1 MSDFYIDKQ
10 QTIKFYQDY
19 NDICHCLYC
28 ENYYK
33 YIEIEYPYLKEYLS
47 KFNIDILKP
56 IEVMEYPLNENKS
69 QYEAFY
75 AVCGNLS
82 KEHKEKV
89 KDLLIEFMD
98 KEVLEHSITLPSG
111 KPYYWTE
118 VKNHLK
124 KVTLLPCIPSIT
136 YTFKF

>member
-10 QTIKFYQDY
+10 QTIKYYKNY

-33 YIEIEYPYLKEYLS
+33 YIETEYPYLKEYLS

-56 IEVMEYPLNENKS
+56 IEVTEYSLNEDKS

-82 KEHKEKV
+82 KEYKEKV

-98 KEVLEHSITLPSG
+98 KEVLYKINNIDEYFLARVSEIKLR
-111 KPYYWTE
+111 KPKE
-118 VKNHLK
+118 VK
-124 KVTLLPCIPSIT
+124 
-136 YTFKF
+136 

>member
-10 QTIKFYQDY
+10 QTIKFYQNY

-28 ENYYK
+28 KNYYK

-56 IEVMEYPLNENKS
+56 IEVMEYPLNEDKS

-98 KEVLEHSITLPSG
+98 KEVLYKINNIDKYFLVRVSEIKLR
-111 KPYYWTE
+111 KPKE
-118 VKNHLK
+118 VKQ
-124 KVTLLPCIPSIT
+124 
-136 YTFKF
+136 

>member
-1 MSDFYIDKQ
+1 MSDFYIDEQ
-10 QTIKFYQDY
+10 QTIKFYQNY

-56 IEVMEYPLNENKS
+56 IEVMEYPLNEVKS
-69 QYEAFY
+69 QYEVFY
-75 AVCGNLS
+75 AVCGNLA

-98 KEVLEHSITLPSG
+98 KEVLYKINNIDEYFLVRVSEIKLR
-111 KPYYWTE
+111 KPKE
-118 VKNHLK
+118 VK
-124 KVTLLPCIPSIT
+124 
-136 YTFKF
+136 

>member
-1 MSDFYIDKQ
+1 MNDFYIDKQ
-10 QTIKFYQDY
+10 QTIKFYQNY

-56 IEVMEYPLNENKS
+56 IEVIEYPLNEDKS
-69 QYEAFY
+69 QYEVFY

-82 KEHKEKV
+82 KERKEKV

-98 KEVLEHSITLPSG
+98 KEVLYKINNIDKYFFVRVSEIKLR
-111 KPYYWTE
+111 KPKE
-118 VKNHLK
+118 VK
-124 KVTLLPCIPSIT
+124 
-136 YTFKF
+136 

>member
-10 QTIKFYQDY
+10 QTIKFYQNY

-56 IEVMEYPLNENKS
+56 IEVMEYPLNEYMS

-82 KEHKEKV
+82 KEYKEKV

-98 KEVLEHSITLPSG
+98 KEVLYKINNIDKYFLARVSEIKLR
-111 KPYYWTE
+111 KAKE
-118 VKNHLK
+118 VK
-124 KVTLLPCIPSIT
+124 
-136 YTFKF
+136 

>member
-98 KEVLEHSITLPSG
+98 KEVLYKINNIDKYFLVRVSEIKLR
-111 KPYYWTE
+111 KPKE
-118 VKNHLK
+118 VKQ
-124 KVTLLPCIPSIT
+124 
-136 YTFKF
+136 